1 MTITLAAL
9 TQGLSSEFLLGDPQ
23 ALIDDIVYDST
34 QAAPGKLFV
43 ALPGRH
49 VDGHL
54 FIADAYA
61 RGVRQFVVQRWPDDP
76 GIGTDVDV
84 VRVDNAHHALA
95 LMSQRFFD
103 FPDRK
108 MTVVAITGT
117 KGKTTVSYMIK
128 AICEAAGKKVGLIG
142 STGAYYGSTFVK
154 LHNTTPQSY
163 ELHHMM
169 AGMVK
174 EGVDIAILEASSQG
188 FAMHRTDGIQVDVGV
203 YTNIARDHI
212 SATEHANFTEY
223 FMCKKRIFAQSDIV
237 VVNRDAALY
246 SQIVSGVICPIRTY
260 GFATPSTYHGE
271 TTNVS
276 YDSDTFQTTFTCRTP
291 TATGEFTIHM
301 PGSYNISNALAA
313 IAVADILGLPFSASQ
328 SGLANARVPGRT
340 EMLDIPAPYTI
351 LIDFAHNQISLA
363 ALFEAVKAYSP
374 RRILTVFGL
383 EGDRSSVRRFDCGE
397 ILARES
403 SYTILA
409 DASPRSDDPDQII
422 ADVATGIE
430 RAGGQGKYEVIRDR
444 HEAIP
449 AMLRLAEPHDLVLL
463 VGKGSVTWEEI
474 WGVDHPMDERD
485 IVRDYFAHDPGANE
499 TGVSVEPGVSV
510 SPQPS

>member
-23 ALIDDIVYDST
+23 TLVDDIVYDSS
-34 QAAPGKLFV
+34 QGAPGKVFV

-54 FIADAYA
+54 YIADAYA
-61 RGVRQFVVQRWPDDP
+61 RGVRQFVVERWPEEPDY
-76 GIGTDVDV
+76 GTDVTV
-84 VRVDNAHHALA
+84 VRVDDSHYALA
-95 LMSQRFFD
+95 LMSQRLFD

-128 AICEAAGKKVGLIG
+128 AVCEAAGKKVGLIG

-163 ELHHMM
+163 ELHRMM
-169 AGMVK
+169 AGMVD

-188 FAMHRTDGIQVDVGV
+188 FAMHRTAGIHFDVGV

-223 FMCKKRIFAQSDIV
+223 FMCKKRIFSQSDV
-237 VVNRDAALY
+237 TVVNRDAALY
-246 SQIVSGVICPIRTY
+246 TQIVAGVVCPIRTY
-260 GFATPSTYHGE
+260 GFATHSTYQGVS
-271 TTNVS
+271 TNVS

-291 TATGEFTIHM
+291 TATGEFTIHL

-313 IAVADILGLPFSASQ
+313 IAVADILGIPLSACK
-328 SGLANARVPGRT
+328 SGLAKARVPGRT

-403 SYTILA
+403 AYTILA

-422 ADVATGIE
+422 ADIATGIE
-430 RAGGQGKYEVIRDR
+430 RAGGHGTYEVIRDR
-444 HEAIP
+444 HQAIP
-449 AMLRLAEPHDLVLL
+449 AMLRRAQPHDLVLL
-463 VGKGSVTWEEI
+463 VGKGSVIWEEI
-474 WGVDHPMDERD
+474 WGVDYPMDERD
-485 IVRDYFAHDPGANE
+485 IVQDFFANE
-499 TGVSVEPGVSV
+499 QGTAEPGTNEPGTETI